1 MNKYAERMGERVMK
15 KWFYF
20 FFFISIGL
28 ILFAGCSQGEAS
40 NGTGGAEEDG
50 KKVLKMATS
59 ADFKPFEFFDE
70 EGNFAGFDIDL
81 AHLIAEELGY
91 ELEIEDMNFDG
102 LIGALQANRV
112 DMVMAG
118 MSATEE
124 RKKNVDFSIEY
135 HRSGEM
141 FIVQKDSGIDSLDD
155 LQGKIV
161 GVQLGTIQEEGA
173 DLLSE
178 EYGFEVKKLDTA
190 NVLIQELITG
200 RIDVG
205 YLDKEVALGIIA
217 EHDITGFDDP
227 TTSTP
232 GMAIAFPKGSEL
244 KEKVDEVLQKFQED
258 GTLQELKEKWK
269 LTEE

>member
-1 MNKYAERMGERVMK
+1 MNKYTMMEAGEGMK
-15 KWFYF
+15 KRLYLLML
-20 FFFISIGL
+20 FIASIA
-28 ILFAGCSQGEAS
+28 ILLGC
-40 NGTGGAEEDG
+40 TGDAAE
-50 KKVLKMATS
+50 KKEEKQVIKMATS

-70 EGNFAGFDIDL
+70 EGNIVGFDIDL
-81 AHLIAEELGY
+81 AKLIAEELGY

-112 DMVMAG
+112 DMVLAG

-124 RKKNVDFSIEY
+124 RAQNVDFSVEY

-141 FIVQKDSGIDSLDD
+141 FLTTKDEAIGSLED

-173 DLLSE
+173 DTLSE
-178 EYGFEVKKLDTA
+178 EYGFEVKKIDSA

-200 RIDVG
+200 RIDVA
-205 YLDKEVALGIIA
+205 YLDKEVATGFME
-217 EHDITGFDDP
+217 EHDLTGFDDP
-227 TTSTP
+227 TTASP

-244 KEKVDEVLQKFQED
+244 KEKVDQVLQQFIED
-258 GTLQELKEKWK
+258 GTLDELKEKWE
-269 LTEE
+269 LTE

>member
-1 MNKYAERMGERVMK
+1 
-15 KWFYF
+15 
-20 FFFISIGL
+20 
-28 ILFAGCSQGEAS
+28 
-40 NGTGGAEEDG
+40 
-50 KKVLKMATS
+50 
-59 ADFKPFEFFDE
+59 
-70 EGNFAGFDIDL
+70 
-81 AHLIAEELGY
+81 Y

-217 EHDITGFDDP
+217 EHDI
-227 TTSTP
+227 
-232 GMAIAFPKGSEL
+232 
-244 KEKVDEVLQKFQED
+244 
-258 GTLQELKEKWK
+258 
-269 LTEE
+269 